1 MRIAQL
7 RRPLVAAA
15 STTTISG
22 GATACAGLALR
33 QLQDVFC
40 QLRIGGTGGNVLVEG
55 RRHASVKSQ
64 GMYKLRD
71 SSTIPKKLGAKK
83 SGDSYVITGNIIYKQ
98 RGTVWHAG
106 ENCGIGRDHTIFALA
121 TGYVKY
127 YRDPAKHPKRQ
138 YIGVVFNKEDKLPYK
153 PHQMRKRK
161 LNLVAVPMT
170 APTIEPEISPSGIP
184 TQVVRQGFG
193 RKPHPRD
200 ERIIKLQKDH
210 YAYREENWRLGTL
223 VRTEKRKMGSR
234 RVAMRNRRLKA
245 KAIAL
250 EMRTEREDKI
260 ARRKEALDA
269 QRTAKMRKMAE
280 YRKRMA
286 AQKTAAAGGPGTDG
300 ATGGSTADG
309 GNAPPPPAA
318 ASGETPTPTPT
329 PTTTT
334 MSAPTPAAKTE
345 PPVTK
350 E

>member
-7 RRPLVAAA
+7 RRPLLAAATSTTTTSGGAA
-15 STTTISG
+15 ST
-22 GATACAGLALR
+22 GLALR
-33 QLQDVFC
+33 QLQDVFG
-40 QLRIGGTGGNVLVEG
+40 QLRIGGCGSNVLVEG

-98 RGTVWHAG
+98 RGTVWYPG

-138 YIGVVFNKEDKLPYK
+138 YIGVVFNKEDKLPYQ
-153 PHQMRKRK
+153 PHQMRKRR

-170 APTIEPEISPSGIP
+170 PPTVQPELSPSGIP

-200 ERIIKLQKDH
+200 ERIIKLQKDA

-234 RVAMRNRRLKA
+234 RVAMRNRRRKA

-250 EMRTEREDKI
+250 EMRAEREDKI

-286 AQKTAAAGGPGTDG
+286 AEKAAAAAAGGSGATDG
-300 ATGGSTADG
+300 GAGA
-309 GNAPPPPAA
+309 GNVPPPSVAG
-318 ASGETPTPTPT
+318 SGETPSSTPTPTP
-329 PTTTT
+329 
-334 MSAPTPAAKTE
+334 APRTE